1 MTQKYGSASNPA
13 GCATPVLGMGNTCAD
28 GENYGVSGILP
39 SNEPGTGPVNTWLP
53 LAQRRPLYQLNH
65 DLDTQT
71 SGTNSIGV
79 GKYDALQASVR
90 ERPTDGLEFMASYTW
105 GKALSD
111 NVGYYGV
118 GWGQTA
124 VQGFYYLDST
134 DPLRDYGPS
143 PYDVRH
149 MFSFAANYELP
160 FGKGKKHDMS
170 GAADA
175 ALEAGGSTRFS
186 TPTPAWR

>member
-1 MTQKYGSASNPA
+1 MPLNP
-13 GCATPVLGMGNTCAD
+13 
-28 GENYGVSGILP
+28 
-39 SNEPGTGPVNTWLP
+39 
-53 LAQRRPLYQLNH
+53 

-79 GKYDALQASVR
+79 GKYDALQASLR
-90 ERPTDGLEFMASYTW
+90 QRPTDGLEFLASYTY

-124 VQGFYYLDST
+124 VQGFYYLDSS

-149 MFSFAANYELP
+149 MFSLAANYELP
-160 FGKGKKHDMS
+160 FGKGRKH
-170 GAADA
+170 GPLRARPERCPGRLA
-175 ALEAGGSTRFS
+175 R
-186 TPTPAWR
+186 